1 MGVPPKNSNTMG
13 QLISAFVLVSLVG
26 AALAFNT
33 IEHSQEVNARICA
46 SQEFFSESLGIV
58 LPEDYVDMIQR
69 LRVLKNGPGEPC
81 LTLEVEQIE
90 PIIKRLDHNHV
101 ATLSGTPVS
110 TPDGKQLILLED
122 PNGILIEVVGS

>member
-1 MGVPPKNSNTMG
+1 MG
-13 QLISAFVLVSLVG
+13 QLISAFVLVTLVG

-33 IEHSQEVNARICA
+33 IEHSHEVNARICA
-46 SQEFFSESLGIV
+46 SQEFFSESLGVV
-58 LPEDYVDMIQR
+58 LPEGYEDIVER
-69 LRVLKNGPGEPC
+69 LRFLKKDHGEPC

-90 PIIKRLDHNHV
+90 PIIERIDDNHV

>member
-1 MGVPPKNSNTMG
+1 MG

-33 IEHSQEVNARICA
+33 IEHSHEVNARICA

-58 LPEDYVDMIQR
+58 LPEGYEDVVER
-69 LRVLKNGPGEPC
+69 LGFLKNRPEEPC

-90 PIIKRLDHNHV
+90 PIIERIDDNHI

-122 PNGILIEVVGS
+122 PNGILIEVLGS